1 MLGLKYENSQ
11 TMKSLRACLNSHS
24 HRHAHTPEGYM
35 EMAEKAVLKQ
45 ILNDRKNNKK
55 RQMSD

>member
-1 MLGLKYENSQ
+1 
-11 TMKSLRACLNSHS
+11 MKSLRACLNSHS